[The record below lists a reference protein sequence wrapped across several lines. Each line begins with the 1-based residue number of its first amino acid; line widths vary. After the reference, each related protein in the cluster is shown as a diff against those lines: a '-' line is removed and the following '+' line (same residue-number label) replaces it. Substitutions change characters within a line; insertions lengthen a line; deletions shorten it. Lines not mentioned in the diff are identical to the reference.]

1 MEASGIANQGT
12 PHSFLNHYNFSQ
24 AFGSGDI
31 QELLQEEDIQK
42 DPAMAAAKAL
52 SDGVHEMGRRGMTAS
67 HGGVLLHPHPAERE
81 HPASVTRPRI
91 DYSPYQQQSYMHGG
105 SLGGQAGGGHGYMRT
120 SQNSLQPGYS
130 HGLGYAGQGWG
141 GPTQGGPTRTAEM
154 QAGDLGLGAPSP
166 RGYLPPSTQAY
177 LSSTVVSV
185 PNSGGPSGQAHSPQ
199 STPRAAAYAP
209 RGHHTP
215 ETRFLQLSSPGT
227 EAPIVIVDMQTPYHV
242 AVSQRISHMTLPD
255 SH

>member
-1 MEASGIANQGT
+1 
-12 PHSFLNHYNFSQ
+12 
-24 AFGSGDI
+24 
-31 QELLQEEDIQK
+31 
-42 DPAMAAAKAL
+42 
-52 SDGVHEMGRRGMTAS
+52 MGRRGMTAS
-67 HGGVLLHPHPAERE
+67 HGSVLLHPHPAERE

-166 RGYLPPSTQAY
+166 RGYLPPSTQVNAACAPWACHCSHTCTS
-177 LSSTVVSV
+177 LHASSK
-185 PNSGGPSGQAHSPQ
+185 PQ
-199 STPRAAAYAP
+199 GVCER
-209 RGHHTP
+209 
-215 ETRFLQLSSPGT
+215 
-227 EAPIVIVDMQTPYHV
+227 
-242 AVSQRISHMTLPD
+242 
-255 SH
+255 